1 MEKKI
6 NKTLARVQSD
16 TQTVSS
22 QNSSSGIES
31 AEKWLGDPDCP
42 HCGGVGY
49 LRMDV
54 PLGHEKFGKLE
65 PCVCRARDIAE
76 GARTRLFAISNLDR
90 LSHLGFENFSPV
102 GNAKAKFMTLQEKER
117 LQQAFEVCKEF
128 ARLHEGWL
136 LLEGGYGCGKT
147 HLAAAI
153 ANDAVDRGIPT
164 LFITVPD
171 LLDSLRFAYA
181 DPETTFEQRFE
192 EIRNASLLI
201 LDDFGTQNATGWAQE
216 KLFQITN
223 YRYINKLPTVIT
235 TNLMLDEIEGR
246 IRSRLQDDEFVKHIR
261 ITAPDFRRPEETSNP
276 GISMLAW
283 PEIAE
288 MTFER
293 FEPRDNELGKESVT
307 TVTVEKETGY
317 RNKTKERV
325 VTRRTIT
332 QNDIKSLHAAFNGAI
347 NFAKDP
353 RGWLVF
359 LGESYSGKTHLAAS
373 IGHDRI
379 ILGGQAL
386 LVDVSSLLDYLRQ
399 TFSKDSDVS
408 FGRRIHE
415 IRTTPL
421 LILDDIKESQSGS
434 VWAEDKLYSVLN
446 YRFNTHL
453 PTVLTSTLRPD
464 AFAMSYPSLWNKLLD
479 ASRCQIH
486 VIDMP
491 PYRHAAK
498 TKKNTTPKKT
508 GHG

>member
-1 MEKKI
+1 MDKKI
-6 NKTLARVQSD
+6 SKALEKVQRD
-16 TQTVSS
+16 IQTVSS
-22 QNSSSGIES
+22 QNSSNEINSLV
-31 AEKWLGDPDCP
+31 KTLGDPNCP

-49 LRMDV
+49 VRMDV
-54 PLGHEKFGKLE
+54 PIGHEKFGKLE
-65 PCVCRARDIAE
+65 SCVCRAVNIAE
-76 GARTRLFAISNLDR
+76 GARTRLFALSNLDR
-90 LSHLGFENFSPV
+90 LRHLEFENFSPN
-102 GNAKAKFMTLQEKER
+102 GNEKAKFMTLQEKER
-117 LQQAFEVCKEF
+117 LQHAFEVCEEF
-128 ARLHEGWL
+128 ARSQKGWL

-153 ANDAVDRGIPT
+153 ANASVNRGIPT

-171 LLDSLRFAYA
+171 LLDTLRFAYA

-201 LDDFGTQNATGWAQE
+201 MDDFGTQNATGWAQE
-216 KLFQITN
+216 KLFQIIN

-246 IRSRLQDDEFVKHIR
+246 IRSRLQDDEFVEHIR

-283 PEIAE
+283 PEIAA
-288 MTFER
+288 MTFES
-293 FEPRDNELGKESVT
+293 FEPRDGELGKEIVT
-307 TVTVEKETGY
+307 TVTVEREHGY
-317 RNKTKERV
+317 RNRSKERI
-325 VTRRTIT
+325 VTRKTVT
-332 QNDIKSLHAAFNGAI
+332 QSDIKSLHAAFNTAI

-353 RGWLVF
+353 KGWLVF
-359 LGESYSGKTHLAAS
+359 LGESYCGKTHLAAS

-408 FGRRIHE
+408 FSRRIHE

-421 LILDDIKESQSGS
+421 LILDDIKASQAGS

-453 PTVLTSTLRPD
+453 PTVLTSALKPD
-464 AFAMSYPSLWNKLLD
+464 DFALSYPGLWNKLLD
-479 ASRCQIH
+479 GSKCKIR

-491 PYRHAAK
+491 PYHYSEK
-498 TKKNTTPKKT
+498 PDKGKLHKKSLK
-508 GHG
+508 

>member
-1 MEKKI
+1 
-6 NKTLARVQSD
+6 
-16 TQTVSS
+16 
-22 QNSSSGIES
+22 
-31 AEKWLGDPDCP
+31 
-42 HCGGVGY
+42 
-49 LRMDV
+49 MDV
-54 PLGHEKFGKLE
+54 PVGHEKFGKLE
-65 PCVCRARDIAE
+65 SCVCRAINIAE
-76 GARTRLFAISNLDR
+76 GARTRLFALSNLDR
-90 LSHLGFENFSPV
+90 LRHLEFGNFSPN
-102 GNAKAKFMTLQEKER
+102 GNEKAKFMTLQEKER
-117 LQQAFEVCKEF
+117 LHHAFEACEEF
-128 ARLHEGWL
+128 ARSQKGWL

-153 ANDAVDRGIPT
+153 ANASVNRGIPT

-171 LLDSLRFAYA
+171 LLDTLRFAYA

-201 LDDFGTQNATGWAQE
+201 MDDFGTQNATGWAQE
-216 KLFQITN
+216 KLFQIIN

-246 IRSRLQDDEFVKHIR
+246 IRSRLQDDEFVEHIR

-283 PEIAE
+283 PEISA
-288 MTFER
+288 MTFES
-293 FEPRDNELGKESVT
+293 FEPRDGDLGKEIVT
-307 TVTVEKETGY
+307 TVTVERENGY
-317 RNKTKERV
+317 RNRSKERI
-325 VTRRTIT
+325 VTRKTVT
-332 QNDIKSLHAAFNGAI
+332 QSDIKSLHAAFNSAI

-353 RGWLVF
+353 KGWLVF
-359 LGESYSGKTHLAAS
+359 LGESYCGKTHLAAA

-408 FGRRIHE
+408 FSRRIHE

-421 LILDDIKESQSGS
+421 LILDDIKASQTGS

-453 PTVLTSTLRPD
+453 PTVLTSALKPD
-464 AFAMSYPSLWNKLLD
+464 DFALSYPSLWNKLLD
-479 ASRCQIH
+479 GYKCKIR

-491 PYRHAAK
+491 PYHHSERPDK
-498 TKKNTTPKKT
+498 GKLYKKGSK
-508 GHG
+508 